1 MVDLDELFAVASAA
15 AEDAGKVLLEK
26 ARVGFKISKKGRV
39 NLVTEAD
46 LAAEKVIIERILSR
60 FPDHGILA
68 EERGE
73 TASESPVKWVI
84 DPLDGTTNYVHQY
97 PCYCVSIAC
106 EVNGEVVVGVVF
118 DPVSDECFHAIKGRG
133 AFLNGTPISTSM
145 ESVLEDSL
153 LVTGFSYGTETIK
166 RNLELFNTMML
177 QCRSVR
183 RDGSAALDLCYV
195 ACGRFEGFW
204 ELRLYPWD
212 VAAGAL
218 IVTEAG
224 GKVSRFDGTEVSI
237 YDREVLATNG
247 KIHDTLGS
255 ILTKSQAPSLK

>member
-26 ARVGFKISKKGRV
+26 ARVGFTISKKGRV

-46 LAAEKVIIERILSR
+46 LMAESVIVERILSR

-73 TASESPVKWVI
+73 IPSESPVKWVI
-84 DPLDGTTNYVHQY
+84 DPLDGTTNYAHQY

-106 EVNGEVVVGVVF
+106 EVKGEVCVGVVF
-118 DPVSDECFHAIKGRG
+118 DPVSGECFHAIKGRG
-133 AFLNGTPISTSM
+133 AFLNGVPISTSM

-153 LVTGFSYGTETIK
+153 LVTGFSYEEEAVK
-166 RNLELFNTMML
+166 RNLELFSTMML

-195 ACGRFEGFW
+195 ACGRFDGFCYL
-204 ELRLYPWD
+204 LRNSDWY
-212 VAAGAL
+212 AAALPHPPFLAHIDPAGLCLVGAAVCHGCRAVVL
-218 IVTEAG
+218 SSKRA
-224 GKVSRFDGTEVSI
+224 VS
-237 YDREVLATNG
+237 
-247 KIHDTLGS
+247 
-255 ILTKSQAPSLK
+255 

>member
-1 MVDLDELFAVASAA
+1 M
-15 AEDAGKVLLEK
+15 
-26 ARVGFKISKKGRV
+26 
-39 NLVTEAD
+39 
-46 LAAEKVIIERILSR
+46 
-60 FPDHGILA
+60 
-68 EERGE
+68 
-73 TASESPVKWVI
+73 
-84 DPLDGTTNYVHQY
+84 
-97 PCYCVSIAC
+97 
-106 EVNGEVVVGVVF
+106 VF
-118 DPVSDECFHAIKGRG
+118 DPVSDEFFHAIKGLG

-145 ESVLEDSL
+145 ETVLEDSL
-153 LVTGFSYGTETIK
+153 LVTGFSYGTESIK
-166 RNLELFNTMML
+166 LNLELFNTMML

-224 GKVSRFDGTEVSI
+224 GKVSRFDGTALSI

-247 KIHDTLGS
+247 KVHDTLGN
-255 ILTKSQAPSLK
+255 ILTKSQASSSLDNSNRHGTKTTKETRGATRLL